1 MIHLYY
7 NQQHERDRINAAGG
21 SVMAGRVNGD
31 LAVMN
36 KHE

>member
-1 MIHLYY
+1 MIHSYY

-31 LAVMN
+31 LAVLDLN
-36 KHE
+36 E